1 MSEAEIREGELP
13 AEAEIPEEEL
23 PAEAEI
29 PEGEL
34 PAEAEIPEGELP
46 AETEI
51 PEGELPAE
59 TLRTTLREQGP
70 DEAKAERSSGSENR
84 PSRLAPLDFGQEF
97 FKTSLED
104 ILHEH
109 SVSARGRVYDDISF
123 NAAKLKLQSLM
134 FPRMTIGNS
143 GIMHFLIP
151 GPLMGMIAFKD
162 FLDACMGVF
171 AHSGMSA
178 AEFVVLNGPGI
189 GRIAFKRGKFH
200 LLEWLS

>member
-109 SVSARGRVYDDISF
+109 SVSARGRDDYWELWDYAFF
-123 NAAKLKLQSLM
+123 NS
-134 FPRMTIGNS
+134 
-143 GIMHFLIP
+143 

-189 GRIAFKRGKFH
+189 GRIAFKRDWASDVKICKSIID
-200 LLEWLS
+200 LENVLPARMRNIML

>member
-70 DEAKAERSSGSENR
+70 DEAKAERSSWIREST
-84 PSRLAPLDFGQEF
+84 
-97 FKTSLED
+97 FKRSKTFWMRAW
-104 ILHEH
+104 
-109 SVSARGRVYDDISF
+109 V
-123 NAAKLKLQSLM
+123 
-134 FPRMTIGNS
+134 
-143 GIMHFLIP
+143 
-151 GPLMGMIAFKD
+151 
-162 FLDACMGVF
+162 VF

-178 AEFVVLNGPGI
+178 ADFVVLNGPGI